1 MSGNSVINTNLKSL
15 IAQDSSNI
23 NNRKLSTTMER
34 LSTGNKINSA
44 KDDAAGLAIS
54 TRMDSQI
61 RGLNMAVK
69 NAYDTVSLTETAE
82 GAMEEVTNM
91 LQRMRELALQA
102 SNDTNSDLDRRY
114 IQDEIDQLASEIDR
128 VSDTTQF
135 NSINVLDGSYG
146 SKVFQIGSN
155 QNQTMNISIG
165 SMHSSVLGVA
175 TSNSAAESIQ
185 KTSSSSVSG
194 SAPVEGAL
202 AQGTAPTNTVVNLEF
217 LNNSGADAY
226 TFKVVDGVSG
236 LTAEVASLTVDMT
249 SQVSKDAFAASLN
262 LSAASGQTDST
273 ITGSVT
279 NNSATTGNAI
289 DLTNTANFA
298 KVKFAISVDG
308 GATVQI
314 DLRDKL
320 LSTNGVTST
329 AVTET
334 QLVAAL
340 DAELERLF
348 DSRVGAA
355 TAGGAMTITDQEGRR
370 LKVTQ
375 GAGDGFLFGTDEANN
390 GGLLARETMRNNIS
404 AEWKGDNLVLTNDA
418 GGKVSLSSFS
428 AQSDSQVL
436 FNVVDDAQ
444 TDGLNEPILLAES
457 DAAMQT
463 QATAAFTGRVE
474 ESALTIRFSDMVG
487 GSPNA
492 AATYAFQLTNGDGD
506 VYADFS
512 TALNVG
518 GSAGAGT
525 NVANN
530 IEASVMAAISA
541 GIVANYGADSSF
553 DAQEFSVV
561 FSGDTLQITNKEG
574 RSLAVENVSSSD
586 GNMTVTPINEP
597 GAAAVL
603 ASQNAFTSEMRVKL
617 NTGSFGI
624 DFSAEGTDRFLLA
637 VDGVQNSANFT
648 LNVNTGLADGDAFA
662 SVVQAAIVSGTGG
675 SADIMVRDA
684 NTGSAVVTAGLTNVT
699 VSYDADTAELV
710 FRDPSGRSL
719 GFGYDASANQL
730 SQLGVGPLLEEY
742 VTGPQNKNFAVQT
755 SSAVAQG
762 DVVASTEV
770 RVEFNADDT
779 KFNFNIN
786 GNYLDGTST
795 DSSAAMASAVSWDAS
810 IPFEPSSL
818 KTNLDAL
825 MVKLNAVHDKDV
837 FEYKVDGRAIT
848 FFQRDGGELN
858 IGGFVTPE
866 SHKDLVATITPSTS
880 DQGDVL
886 DLQFLNQVKAKIGT
900 ANGTMGIATSAT
912 LNLEGDDLYGFTV
925 SDGTQSYNLAS
936 TVVDISN
943 TTSTG
948 KFVEAVEDA
957 LLGSNIKTSMD
968 TDGNVFFRRDDGGQI
983 ILQSFTSA
991 TGKTGSWTPGSG
1003 QGDRV
1008 ALDGKGSVPL
1018 TVNLASST
1026 GSSSYSP
1033 VSGGGNQSISE
1044 ISVTTQSGASDA
1056 LGAIDSALAY
1066 VQAERSNLG
1075 AVQNRLTH
1083 TIDNLSNIVTSTGS
1097 AQSRIRD
1104 TDYAKETSELA
1115 RTQIIQQ
1122 AATAMLAQANQQP
1135 QLVLQLLQ

>member
-1 MSGNSVINTNLKSL
+1 M
-15 IAQDSSNI
+15 
-23 NNRKLSTTMER
+23 
-34 LSTGNKINSA
+34 
-44 KDDAAGLAIS
+44 
-54 TRMDSQI
+54 
-61 RGLNMAVK
+61 
-69 NAYDTVSLTETAE
+69 
-82 GAMEEVTNM
+82 
-91 LQRMRELALQA
+91 
-102 SNDTNSDLDRRY
+102 
-114 IQDEIDQLASEIDR
+114 
-128 VSDTTQF
+128 
-135 NSINVLDGSYG
+135 
-146 SKVFQIGSN
+146 
-155 QNQTMNISIG
+155 
-165 SMHSSVLGVA
+165 
-175 TSNSAAESIQ
+175 
-185 KTSSSSVSG
+185 
-194 SAPVEGAL
+194 
-202 AQGTAPTNTVVNLEF
+202 
-217 LNNSGADAY
+217 
-226 TFKVVDGVSG
+226 
-236 LTAEVASLTVDMT
+236 
-249 SQVSKDAFAASLN
+249 
-262 LSAASGQTDST
+262 
-273 ITGSVT
+273 
-279 NNSATTGNAI
+279 
-289 DLTNTANFA
+289 
-298 KVKFAISVDG
+298 
-308 GATVQI
+308 
-314 DLRDKL
+314 
-320 LSTNGVTST
+320 
-329 AVTET
+329 
-334 QLVAAL
+334 
-340 DAELERLF
+340 
-348 DSRVGAA
+348 
-355 TAGGAMTITDQEGRR
+355 
-370 LKVTQ
+370 
-375 GAGDGFLFGTDEANN
+375 
-390 GGLLARETMRNNIS
+390 
-404 AEWKGDNLVLTNDA
+404 
-418 GGKVSLSSFS
+418 
-428 AQSDSQVL
+428 
-436 FNVVDDAQ
+436 
-444 TDGLNEPILLAES
+444 
-457 DAAMQT
+457 
-463 QATAAFTGRVE
+463 
-474 ESALTIRFSDMVG
+474 
-487 GSPNA
+487 
-492 AATYAFQLTNGDGD
+492 
-506 VYADFS
+506 
-512 TALNVG
+512 
-518 GSAGAGT
+518 
-525 NVANN
+525 
-530 IEASVMAAISA
+530 
-541 GIVANYGADSSF
+541 
-553 DAQEFSVV
+553 
-561 FSGDTLQITNKEG
+561 
-574 RSLAVENVSSSD
+574 
-586 GNMTVTPINEP
+586 
-597 GAAAVL
+597 
-603 ASQNAFTSEMRVKL
+603 KL

-699 VSYDADTAELV
+699 VTYDADTAELV

-991 TGKTGSWTPGSG
+991 TGKTASWTPGSA

-1033 VSGGGNQSISE
+1033 VSGGGNQSIAE

-1075 AVQNRLTH
+1075 SVQNRLTH